1 MGIMKGGLENEP
13 RTATEI
19 ETNQIPTPRG
29 HDRWSWKNVFQ
40 GARNGLAFA
49 GLTAPVLLFITGK
62 TSEAYGVAAPRP
74 DELVRTAEIMALYT
88 TVVTSAFT
96 AKRLTNN

>member
-1 MGIMKGGLENEP
+1 MRVTQGGLENEP

-19 ETNQIPTPRG
+19 EANQTPTPRG

-49 GLTAPVLLFITGK
+49 GLTIPVILFFSGK
-62 TSEAYGVAAPRP
+62 LSESYGLTPRP
-74 DELVRTAEIMALYT
+74 DELVRTAETMALYT
-88 TVVTSAFT
+88 TAVTGVFT